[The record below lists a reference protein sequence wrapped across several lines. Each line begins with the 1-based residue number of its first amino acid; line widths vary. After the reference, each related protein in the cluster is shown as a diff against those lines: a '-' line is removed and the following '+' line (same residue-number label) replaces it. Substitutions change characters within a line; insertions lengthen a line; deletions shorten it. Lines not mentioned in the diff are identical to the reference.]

1 MPGCLFR
8 APFFLLLFEILM
20 ISNAYAQAAAAPGGG
35 DIFSTMLPM
44 LILLGV
50 FWLLLIRPQMKKAK
64 EHRSFVDALKVGDE
78 VSAIGIVGK
87 ISKLDENYVNLEVAP
102 GTVILIERGAV
113 NKPLPIGTI
122 NKARG

>member
-113 NKPLPIGTI
+113 NKPLPTGTI